1 MDVIQSIP
9 DSASEVGISFEK
21 EHLQQDEESSL
32 FEQEFT
38 EQDVL
43 PFLLQAQDIISKLE
57 SRVVELEHDLSTI
70 HRKYEHDRG
79 EWLVGLSQKD
89 QYITHLS
96 SKLQKTDFNSKE
108 VIVLLS
114 DLFINN
120 VNMEEQMKSTVTL
133 CLNYLRQTSSSSSSV
148 QQQEPIRDDGID
160 DLEEGELERR
170 QAAVAEWRLTDNNNN
185 IPDRSSTD
193 PVTIVNKNKACDDED
208 PVHLIDDELSSS
220 LSTCSSSSDDKH
232 LHHHH
237 ANNDSSMTLPTTYA
251 INDDQDHT
259 SFCTNCKQLLS
270 QLDSQVERQAYL
282 KRDLSSLASALSEEE
297 DIRSAVEQD
306 KELLEQ
312 DVGDITS
319 ALFLS
324 LNQIL
329 MDEVTDRDGIIQ
341 MHRET
346 NGKLSQILDAWD
358 TRDLRLKQMKD
369 LLIELDSVVHQ
380 SANASCTISRRYS
393 QQQQQQQQHPHP
405 HQQIKQHKSPVP
417 TPTTSNYR
425 LSSRSAM
432 RLSSIDSG
440 NSSIHH
446 SRHHDANTI
455 RIDGFVLAEFQ
466 HHLKAVMES
475 STTVIPSTPFVKR
488 VFSEDVEPCLFFPQ
502 SQGWWKS
509 PWFKKKLLDAI
520 SKNKCEIQGWHDPN
534 YISNITSTTTSSSL
548 STNTSPATSHI
559 STSSQHSVNSSTVIM
574 PPKTKCACCNIL
586 RVCEFKMRLPIASK
600 NSTSRPQPQQQP
612 QQQPWLPIDRF
623 CRDRLVAVCGYYSFM
638 SHLKLLASSPLLN
651 TFKQVMH
658 HRRKMTLARVGSV
671 GLFDDINGGIEDDD
685 DIINK
690 RSSSCSNTSTK
701 RQTYQQQRRQR
712 RNRESLVLDHSGSGS
727 DTASVVSVSELQG
740 LEGTFG
746 QIVIVH

>member
-1 MDVIQSIP
+1 MD
-9 DSASEVGISFEK
+9 
-21 EHLQQDEESSL
+21 
-32 FEQEFT
+32 EQ
-38 EQDVL
+38 
-43 PFLLQAQDIISKLE
+43 I
-57 SRVVELEHDLSTI
+57 
-70 HRKYEHDRG
+70 
-79 EWLVGLSQKD
+79 
-89 QYITHLS
+89 
-96 SKLQKTDFNSKE
+96 
-108 VIVLLS
+108 
-114 DLFINN
+114 
-120 VNMEEQMKSTVTL
+120 KSTVTL
-133 CLNYLRQTSSSSSSV
+133 CLNYLRQTAPPSSSFV
-148 QQQEPIRDDGID
+148 QQQITEDDGID

-170 QAAVAEWRLTDNNNN
+170 QAAVAEWRRTDNNN

-193 PVTIVNKNKACDDED
+193 PVVIINNNKACDIDED
-208 PVHLIDDELSSS
+208 PVHLIEDGLSSS
-220 LSTCSSSSDDKH
+220 LSSCSSTSDK
-232 LHHHH
+232 HHHH
-237 ANNDSSMTLPTTYA
+237 HHHSNNDSSMTLPTTYA
-251 INDDQDHT
+251 VNDEQDHT
-259 SFCTNCKQLLS
+259 SFCTNCKQLLT

-306 KELLEQ
+306 KEILEQ

-358 TRDLRLKQMKD
+358 TRDSRLKQVKD
-369 LLIELDSVVHQ
+369 LLVELDSVVHQ
-380 SANASCTISRRYS
+380 SANASCTISHRYS
-393 QQQQQQQQHPHP
+393 QQQQQQQQ
-405 HQQIKQHKSPVP
+405 QQIMQQKSPIP

-432 RLSSIDSG
+432 RLSSIDS
-440 NSSIHH
+440 SSGS
-446 SRHHDANTI
+446 SRQNDSPSTTI

-466 HHLKAVMES
+466 NHLKSVMES
-475 STTVIPSTPFVKR
+475 NTTIIPSTSFVKR
-488 VFSEDVEPCLFFPQ
+488 VFTEDVEPCLFFPQ

-520 SKNKCEIQGWHDPN
+520 SKNKCEIQGWHDLN
-534 YISNITSTTTSSSL
+534 YFSNITSTTTSSSF
-548 STNTSPATSHI
+548 STNTSPATSHV
-559 STSSQHSVNSSTVIM
+559 SSSSQHSINSSSVLM

-586 RVCEFKMRLPIASK
+586 RVCEFKMRLPIA
-600 NSTSRPQPQQQP
+600 NSGNSGTSRPQQQQQ

-658 HRRKMTLARVGSV
+658 HRRKMTLARVGSI
-671 GLFDDINGGIEDDD
+671 GLFDEINGTAEDDD

-690 RSSSCSNTSTK
+690 RSSSGSNTSAK

-712 RNRESLVLDHSGSGS
+712 RNRESIVLDHSGSGS
-727 DTASVVSVSELQG
+727 DTASVVSISDLQG
-740 LEGTFG
+740 LEGTLG